1 MAPKESSLE
10 RCQLPVNAN
19 NALFGVEMTSST
31 LWKPWIVTRVGWEY
45 WTLSAKASML
55 NWRSSREKMT
65 GRLFLSFLGWN
76 SLNEAETLAFCHLP
90 HLGWKTSIRTSRSD
104 IERSLNFVSIYQN
117 LKTEE
122 TVTST
127 MTAMDYPAQ
136 QVDYTNRYSDT
147 TCRTNHCNLGSKKS
161 AILQKNLQIKAH
173 HDRRE
178 HRARE
183 PSTGNDFTE

>member
-1 MAPKESSLE
+1 LDII
-10 RCQLPVNAN
+10 CQGFYAELKIIKMKDDRKIVSQFPWMKQPQRGRNSCVLLPP
-19 NALFGVEMTSST
+19 T
-31 LWKPWIVTRVGWEY
+31 PWLQDQAYR
-45 WTLSAKASML
+45 A
-55 NWRSSREKMT
+55 
-65 GRLFLSFLGWN
+65 
-76 SLNEAETLAFCHLP
+76 
-90 HLGWKTSIRTSRSD
+90 SRSD
-104 IERSLNFVSIYQN
+104 IERSLNFVSNNQN

-136 QVDYTNRYSDT
+136 QVDYTKRYSAT

-183 PSTGNDFTE
+183 PSNGNDFTE